1 MLVEFVL
8 IKAITTLVVV
18 MGLAFIAENSSAR
31 IAGVL
36 SGFPSGM
43 AIIIFFL
50 GMDNGT
56 EFVVHSVD
64 HTILG
69 SLAAMVFTYVYY
81 RVSGVGEQNNI
92 VFAWIVALIAF
103 LITGDILIR
112 LELPLIAQFVL
123 AVLAIGL
130 FARLFHSVKDSDI
143 KQKVPFTYKILIF
156 RGIIAVL
163 MVLFI
168 TGIAEVVGTQW
179 AGVLSGFPST
189 FAPFLFV
196 IHITYG
202 NKVAATL
209 LKNYILGIGASICY
223 AVSVITF
230 YPLYDIY
237 LGTLLSLMTSSIYL
251 VLYVFVYQYWKRKQQ
266 VNNDPQ

>member
-1 MLVEFVL
+1 ML
-8 IKAITTLVVV
+8 IKTVTTLVVV

-50 GMDNGT
+50 GVDNGT

-69 SLAAMVFTYVYY
+69 SLGAMVFAYVYY
-81 RVSGVGEQNNI
+81 RVSNVGERSHL
-92 VFAWIVALIAF
+92 VLSWAAALIAF

-112 LELPLIAQFVL
+112 LELPIIAQVVL
-123 AVLAIGL
+123 AFLSMGL
-130 FARLFHSVKDSDI
+130 FARLFHSVKDSAI

-156 RGIIAVL
+156 RSVIAVL

-168 TGIAEVVGTQW
+168 TGIAEMVGTQW

-196 IHITYG
+196 IHLTYG
-202 NKVAATL
+202 SKVAATL

-223 AVSVITF
+223 SVSVINF
-230 YPLYDIY
+230 YPRYDLY
-237 LGTLLSLMTSSIYL
+237 LGTLLSFVTSSIYL
-251 VLYVFVYQYWKRKQQ
+251 VLYVCVYQYWKRKQQ
-266 VNNDPQ
+266 MNEGTQ